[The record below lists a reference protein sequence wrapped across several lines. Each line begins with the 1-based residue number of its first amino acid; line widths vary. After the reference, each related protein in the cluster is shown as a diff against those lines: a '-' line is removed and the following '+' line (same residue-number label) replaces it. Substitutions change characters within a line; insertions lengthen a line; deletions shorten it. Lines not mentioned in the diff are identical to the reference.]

1 MRVSEKSFRI
11 VRYNVVISV
20 IPKDILYYHYY
31 DLFFTDPYPDGL
43 FREKEELLIFFSE
56 KWITPRIELEIATC
70 SGPTDE
76 PTDQRDIPSYRDA
89 IAASKNSKE
98 NEVGME

>member
-56 KWITPRIELEIATC
+56 K
-70 SGPTDE
+70 
-76 PTDQRDIPSYRDA
+76 
-89 IAASKNSKE
+89 
-98 NEVGME
+98 